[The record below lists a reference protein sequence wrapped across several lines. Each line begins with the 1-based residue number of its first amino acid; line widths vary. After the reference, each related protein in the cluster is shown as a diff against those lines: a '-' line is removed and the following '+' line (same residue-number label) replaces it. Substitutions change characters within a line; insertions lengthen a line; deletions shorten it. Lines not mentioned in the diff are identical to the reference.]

1 MATFTPRFPRFLH
14 GGDYNPDQ
22 WLDRPDILERDVEL
36 MQQSH
41 VNCVSVGIFSWA
53 LLEPEEGRYD
63 FEWLDA
69 VMDRLW
75 KGGIHVILATP
86 SGARPPWM
94 SQKYPEVLRVDEQ
107 FRRHHFGWRENHCLT
122 SPVYR
127 EKVRAMDTA
136 LAERYSRHPAVILWH
151 LSNEYEGDCYCPL
164 CQQKFREWL
173 REKYGTLDRL
183 NAAWWTGFWSQR
195 YTDWDQIEPPS
206 SIGQGSNTSM
216 KVDWRRFTTHQC
228 KDFLTMERD
237 TVKAV
242 NPELLCTANLM
253 ERFWDYDYFSLAE
266 AMDVVSWDAYPEWGS
281 GDDLATAAD
290 FACNH
295 DMMRSFKDQ
304 PFLLME
310 STPSLVNWKP
320 HNRPKQ
326 PGMHLLSSLQ
336 AVAHGSQSVLYFQW
350 RQGRGGAEMF
360 HGAVVD
366 HYGEPDTRTFRD
378 VTQVG
383 RVLENLQP
391 IYDTERKA
399 KACILYD
406 VENRWAI
413 DFAQAANNGKMH
425 YFDTITAHYRALWEQ
440 GYAVDFR
447 DMRECTDLSGYA
459 LVGAPMLFMTRNGIE
474 EKLRRFVEAGGVL
487 LTTYWSGVVDAWDL
501 AHLGP
506 TPHGLTEVLGLRAT
520 ELDALRPG
528 LRNVLGQAKPKFS
541 LTDLFYQ
548 RKIVLV
554 PLNKGIIGGEC
565 ARLLGSLIV
574 GLTWTLAL
582 SRAKLPPEKRH
593 MVAVYIDE
601 LQDYLSLPT
610 DLSDALAQARGLG
623 LSLTLAHQ
631 YRDQLP
637 ANIRAG
643 IDANA
648 LNKIVFG
655 LNATDAKAMAAM
667 APELTA
673 EDFMKLPRYQVYASL
688 QAGGRA
694 TGWIRGKTLP
704 PEKAIR
710 MPAELKAVSQ
720 KRFGKPAAEVEQEY
734 LSIGNGVAATPPEA
748 PDVPIGRRKRC

>member
-228 KDFLTMERD
+228 KDFLIMERD

-459 LVGAPMLFMTRNGIE
+459 LVSAPMLFMTRNGIE

-528 LRNVLGQAKPKFS
+528 LSNGMR
-541 LTDLFYQ
+541 LTDGTTYQ
-548 RKIVLV
+548 VTELCGLV
-554 PLNKGIIGGEC
+554 DCKGAE
-565 ARLLGSLIV
+565 
-574 GLTWTLAL
+574 T
-582 SRAKLPPEKRH
+582 E
-593 MVAVYIDE
+593 AVYTGDWYAGQPCLTRHAYGAGE
-601 LQDYLSLPT
+601 AWYL
-610 DLSDALAQARGLG
+610 AAQVEQA
-623 LSLTLAHQ
+623 
-631 YRDQLP
+631 
-637 ANIRAG
+637 
-643 IDANA
+643 
-648 LNKIVFG
+648 G
-655 LNATDAKAMAAM
+655 LNALYARLAEKAGLPKAM
-667 APELTA
+667 E
-673 EDFMKLPRYQVYASL
+673 EKLPQGVVAVDRGGVIFLQNYAGEARRVTLLRPYEELIS
-688 QAGGRA
+688 
-694 TGWIRGKTLP
+694 GKTLSG
-704 PEKAIR
+704 ET
-710 MPAELKAVSQ
+710 ELPVCAVLVLRPL
-720 KRFGKPAAEVEQEY
+720 K
-734 LSIGNGVAATPPEA
+734 
-748 PDVPIGRRKRC
+748 